1 MEITSYLEY
10 VVTATP
16 VLIEKAGYRT
26 CGLDLTFNIKRG
38 HNFVLPLKDD
48 SNFIPRMLHSNIY

>member
-16 VLIEKAGYRT
+16 VLIEKAAGYRT
-26 CGLDLTFNIKRG
+26 CGLDLTFNIKG
-38 HNFVLPLKDD
+38 DIILFSH
-48 SNFIPRMLHSNIY
+48 